1 MNSMALR
8 STLCLLA
15 FLLVAVLVA
24 DAAPG
29 VGAEF
34 SVASDMSQQMRIPA
48 VTYHSG
54 VGRFLAVWSE
64 RANEEIRGQLVG
76 LDGTAVGSDF
86 RIASGGGERDFP
98 AVASVTNRLHAAQ
111 EMSLVSWDDT
121 RGGSYRIYGQLIGSD
136 GNSLVGTSRQL
147 STADGQFPAIAYG
160 ETDTAEGVFL
170 VVWQGSAG
178 GHAKVLGQIVQGATD
193 TVGVIPGS
201 PVGPNFQIADSTL
214 GDTLDP
220 RVAFDPL
227 TRRFLVVW
235 ADTRGAAGLQ
245 YDIWGQLV
253 DPNGGLIGANF
264 RISAQSGFE
273 RAPSVAYHPLTREF
287 LVVWNSGQP
296 MQDVFAQRVS
306 ATAGLLGGVIDVA
319 VTTAGESAAG
329 VVVNPDSGHYVIPL
343 AVDNGVEAQL
353 LGPSGAVLGTPV
365 QVSADTSSS
374 KGRAVAAQ
382 GGTIV
387 CPSGGAAGTSE
398 VFVVWPDD
406 RAGSSTKWWQD
417 LYGRMV
423 ELQTDT
429 DCDGLLD
436 DWETS
441 GIDSNGDG
449 TIDLDLPALGAN
461 PNHKDLFVE
470 VDFFDCAV
478 AGGDCAVGDVHTHQ
492 PQANAINSVVAAFAA
507 APLANPDGSR
517 GIALHVLV
525 DEALA
530 HRTTCSLDASCF
542 DPTKAAH
549 FGTIAD
555 RASPNSANIL
565 TAKRLAVR
573 YNLWAHNILP
583 GMSYSGI
590 SELPGNDFIVSLG
603 MWPACAPGFTDACD
617 RNWNGTPACAAGANC
632 QSGGTI
638 DEQAGT
644 FMHELGHT
652 LGLRHGGADHENC
665 KPNYLSIMTYVWQT
679 IGLQPGDI
687 FDYSRDPLPALGEGS
702 LNEALGIQDGAA
714 RTTFFGPP
722 SNLDGVDQPV
732 GAPDGFLNDDWSIG
746 AGQGAIDWNQSCQPV
761 ATPGCDTQN
770 PVAADINNMGI
781 GNCRASSVSP
791 LTGYDDWDHLE
802 LNFRYTGDWVDGV
815 HRSAADQQDMTVQ
828 DAQAVATQR
837 PATQLAPSFQQPPTN
852 TKGYAVP
859 SNLDWRTLT
868 TAAQPVYFETEID
881 FDSLELS
888 PQLAGLSLPA
898 KLPGGFQWEVQT
910 CMQRRP
916 VPVVF
921 VAGVQATVLAPA
933 GAGPLARCSSAPGFT
948 GNALALAPGTIRID
962 LTPLR
967 QSGVRVV
974 AASAVV
980 RSCGG
985 TARFQAGEAG
995 AAVAKSV
1002 AITPSDAS
1010 SVVLLQGSDL
1020 ANIGIDGQELVVDRI
1035 RLTLRCP
1042 GRLECA
1048 SMVADDFLADGK
1060 PVKSVTFWGSYLDDR
1075 FIPAAYGGVDGD
1087 AKDVDGWLLGF
1098 FSDQPQIGAGSASYS
1113 RPNSRLGLYYCP
1125 AAAVAIRQTRL
1136 TGCDPERRPIFSYSA
1151 PLSSCLPIEVAA
1163 ADPRDQ
1169 GSLGAMPP
1177 ALGNA
1182 FAPVAGRI
1190 YWLAIQAVTGVAF
1203 DSVTLAPQ
1211 STINNADG
1219 DFWGWLGTPS
1229 DQRIDRAVSGCAAAD
1244 FSTPRPPGWLQ
1255 ADWAPVAGGPCA
1267 TTDQAFD
1274 LIAAEVVAR
1283 GK

>member
-1 MNSMALR
+1 MKSTVFCSAFCLFAL
-8 STLCLLA
+8 LLMP
-15 FLLVAVLVA
+15 FLVAN
-24 DAAPG
+24 AAPG
-29 VGAEF
+29 MGAEL

-54 VGRFLAVWSE
+54 AGRFLVVWSE

-76 LDGTAVGSDF
+76 LDGSAAGSEF
-86 RIASGGGERDFP
+86 RIASGSGERDFP
-98 AVASVTNRLHAAQ
+98 AVATITNRLHAAQ
-111 EMSLVSWDDT
+111 EMSLVVWDDT
-121 RGGSYRIYGQLIGSD
+121 RSGSYRIYGQLIGSD
-136 GNSLVGTSRQL
+136 GSSLVGTSLQF

-160 ETDTAEGVFL
+160 QIDAKEGVFL
-170 VVWQGSAG
+170 VAWQGSAS
-178 GHAKVLGQIVQGATD
+178 GHVKVFGQIVQGATN
-193 TVGVIPGS
+193 TAGVTPGS
-201 PVGPNFQIADSTL
+201 PVGANFQIADSTL

-253 DPNGGLIGANF
+253 DSNGGLIGANF
-264 RISAQSGFE
+264 RISSQSGFE

-287 LVVWNSGQP
+287 LVLWNSGQP
-296 MQDVFAQRVS
+296 MQDVFAQRVD
-306 ATAGLLGGVIDVA
+306 ATVGLVGNVINVA
-319 VTTAGESAAG
+319 VSSADESAAG
-329 VVVNPDSGHYVIPL
+329 VVVNPNSGHYVIPL
-343 AVDNGVEAQL
+343 ANNNGVEAQV
-353 LGPSGAVLGTPV
+353 LGPSGAVLGNPV

-387 CPSGGAAGTSE
+387 CPSGSAAGTSG
-398 VFVVWPDD
+398 VFVGWPDD
-406 RAGSSTKWWQD
+406 RAGSPTKWWQE

-478 AGGDCAVGDVHTHQ
+478 AGGDCAAGDTHSHQ
-492 PQANAINSVVAAFAA
+492 PQANAINTVVAAFAA
-507 APLANPDGSR
+507 APLANPDGSQ

-530 HRTTCSLDASCF
+530 HQATCSLDASCF
-542 DPTKAAH
+542 DPIKAAN
-549 FGTIAD
+549 FGTVAD
-555 RASPNSANIL
+555 RASSNSANIL
-565 TAKRLAVR
+565 AAKRLAVR
-573 YNLWAHNILP
+573 YNLWAHNIFP
-583 GMSYSGI
+583 GMSHSGI

-603 MWPACAPGFTDACD
+603 LWPACAPGFIDACD
-617 RNWNGTPACAAGANC
+617 RNWNGTPTCAAGANC
-632 QSGGTI
+632 LSGGTL

-679 IGLQPGDI
+679 IGLQPGNI
-687 FDYSRDPLPALGEGS
+687 FDYSRDALPSLSEAS
-702 LNEALGIQDGAA
+702 LNEALGIQDGTA
-714 RTTFFGPP
+714 RATFYGPP
-722 SNLDGVDQPV
+722 SNLDGIDQPV
-732 GAPDGFLNDDWSIG
+732 AAPDGFLNDDWSTG
-746 AGQGAIDWNQSCQPV
+746 AGQGAIDRNLSCQPV
-761 ATPGCDTQN
+761 ATPGCDMQSL
-770 PVAADINNMGI
+770 VAADINNMGI
-781 GNCRASSVSP
+781 SNCRASSVSP
-791 LTGYDDWDHLE
+791 LTGYADWHHLE
-802 LNFRYTGDWVDGV
+802 FNFRYTGDWMDGL
-815 HRSAADQQDMTVQ
+815 HHSAADQQDLTVQ
-828 DAQAVATQR
+828 DAQAVTTQR
-837 PATQLAPSFQQPPTN
+837 PETQLAPSFQQPPTD

-859 SNLDWRTLT
+859 SNLDWRTLA
-868 TAAQPVYFETEID
+868 TAAQPVYSDAEID

-888 PQLAGLSLPA
+888 PQLSGLALPA
-898 KLPGGFQWEVQT
+898 RLPGSFQWDVQACT
-910 CMQRRP
+910 QRRP
-916 VPVVF
+916 VPMVF
-921 VAGVQATVLAPA
+921 VAGGQAAVLALA
-933 GAGPLARCSSAPGFT
+933 GAGPLAKCSGTPGFA
-948 GNALALAPGTIRID
+948 GNAVALAPGTIRVD
-962 LTPLR
+962 LTSLR

-985 TARFQAGEAG
+985 TARFHAGEAG
-995 AAVAKSV
+995 AAVGKSV
-1002 AITPSDAS
+1002 AIAPSEAAS
-1010 SVVLLQGSDL
+1010 LISLQGTDL

-1075 FIPAAYGGVDGD
+1075 FVPAAHGGVDGEG
-1087 AKDVDGWLLGF
+1087 KDVDGWFIGF

-1113 RPNSRLGLYYCP
+1113 RPNARLGLYYCS
-1125 AAAVAIRQTRL
+1125 AAAVAIRRTRL
-1136 TGCDPERRPIFSYSA
+1136 SGCDPDRRPIFQYSA
-1151 PLSSCLPIEVAA
+1151 PLSSCLLIEAA
-1163 ADPRDQ
+1163 APDPRDL

-1182 FAPVAGRI
+1182 FAPLAGRV
-1190 YWLAIQAVTGVAF
+1190 YWLAIQAVAGVAF
-1203 DSVTLAPQ
+1203 DSFTLAPQ
-1211 STINNADG
+1211 STVNNADG
-1219 DFWGWLGTPS
+1219 DFWGWLGTPP
-1229 DQRIDRAVSGCAAAD
+1229 DQRIDRSVAGCAAVD
-1244 FSTPRPPGWLQ
+1244 FSTARRSGWLQ
-1255 ADWAPVAGGPCA
+1255 ADWVPVAGGPCA

-1274 LIAAEVVAR
+1274 LIAAEVLPR